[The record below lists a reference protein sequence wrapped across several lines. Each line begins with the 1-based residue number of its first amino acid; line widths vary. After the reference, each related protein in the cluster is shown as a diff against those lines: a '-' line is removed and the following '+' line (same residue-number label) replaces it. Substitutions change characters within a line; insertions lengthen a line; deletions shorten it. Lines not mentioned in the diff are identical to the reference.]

1 MLYLNLTV
9 LKWIFSGGNTIYGI
23 SNLTQKIFKT
33 PQFTEGFFV
42 VKNSKTNSIN
52 LKLWYICCITLF
64 IMKKLLILIPF
75 LSFSFAIAQKQ
86 SQPKTFPVKI
96 DGTIRNYTGKT
107 IYLHHKWDE
116 KDFTDSAKVINGKFT
131 FNTKSVDP
139 NMFWFTT
146 TSNIN
151 EQPNYIFFADAD
163 PLKANLV
170 GDSLIYSTV
179 SGGQT
184 QKDYLQYRFM
194 INDFVSQQQQMQ
206 AEYTTASQTGDY
218 TTMNKIKD
226 DFQGLN
232 NKFIDGLKN
241 FIKTHPKSAVSGF
254 IIYNDFNNPN
264 IPMETVIESLSYI
277 DKSIENTKFI
287 KLATKRVDAVKGTM
301 IGNKAT
307 NFSQDSPEGKAISLT
322 DFKGKYVLV
331 DFWASWCGPCR
342 QENPNVVAAY
352 NRFKDKGF
360 TVLGVSFDSNKDAWL
375 AAIKKDNLTWPHV
388 SDLKGWG
395 NEAGKL
401 YSITSIPQ
409 NLLLDKE
416 GKIVAKNLRGPALD
430 EKLAELI
437 K

>member
-1 MLYLNLTV
+1 
-9 LKWIFSGGNTIYGI
+9 
-23 SNLTQKIFKT
+23 
-33 PQFTEGFFV
+33 
-42 VKNSKTNSIN
+42 
-52 LKLWYICCITLF
+52 
-64 IMKKLLILIPF
+64 MKKLLIILPF
-75 LSFSFAIAQKQ
+75 LALSPAFAQKQ
-86 SQPKTFPVKI
+86 AQAKPFAVKI
-96 DGTIRNYTGKT
+96 DGTIKNYFGKT
-107 IYLHHKWDE
+107 IYMHHKWDE
-116 KDFTDSAKVINGKFT
+116 KDHTDSAKIVNGKFT
-131 FNTKSVDP
+131 FNVKSVDP
-139 NMFWFTT
+139 NMFWFTL
-146 TSNIN
+146 TSDIN
-151 EQPNYIFFADAD
+151 QQPNFIFFADAE
-163 PLKANLV
+163 PLKATIV
-170 GDSLIYSTV
+170 ADSLNYSTV

-184 QKDYLQYRFM
+184 QKDYLEYRAM
-194 INDFVSQQQQMQ
+194 INGFIAQQQQMQ
-206 AEYTTASQTGDY
+206 TDYNTAAQTGDA
-218 TTMNKIKD
+218 TAMNKIRD

-232 NKFIDGLKN
+232 GKFVDGLKN

-264 IPMETVIESLSYI
+264 IPMETVIESLTYI

-287 KLATKRVDAVKGTM
+287 KLASKRVEALKGTM

-307 NFSQDSPEGKAISLT
+307 NFSQNTPEGKPVSLT

-360 TVLGVSFDSNKDAWL
+360 TVLGVSFDSNKAAWE
-375 AAIKKDNLTWPHV
+375 AAIQKDNLTWPHV

-395 NEAGKL
+395 NEAGKI
-401 YSITSIPQ
+401 YNITSIPQ

-416 GKIVAKNLRGPALD
+416 GKIVAKNLRGAALD

>member
-1 MLYLNLTV
+1 
-9 LKWIFSGGNTIYGI
+9 
-23 SNLTQKIFKT
+23 
-33 PQFTEGFFV
+33 
-42 VKNSKTNSIN
+42 
-52 LKLWYICCITLF
+52 
-64 IMKKLLILIPF
+64 MKKLLILIPF
-75 LSFSFAIAQKQ
+75 LSFVLANAQKQ
-86 SQPKTFPVKI
+86 SQPKTFLVKI
-96 DGTIRNYTGKT
+96 DGTIRNFSGKT
-107 IYLHHKWDE
+107 IYVHHKWDE
-116 KDFTDSAKVINGKFT
+116 KDHTDSAKVVNGKFN
-131 FNTKSVDP
+131 FNIKSVDP

-151 EQPNYIFFADAD
+151 EQPNYIFFADAE
-163 PLKANLV
+163 PLKANLI
-170 GDSLIYSTV
+170 GDSILYSTV
-179 SGGQT
+179 AGGQT

-206 AEYTTASQTGDY
+206 SEYNTATQAGDY
-218 TTMNKIKD
+218 NTMNKIKE

-254 IIYNDFNNPN
+254 IIYNDLNNPN
-264 IPMETVIESLSYI
+264 IPMETVIEALSYI

-287 KLATKRVDAVKGTM
+287 KLATKRVDAIKGTM
-301 IGNKAT
+301 IGHKAT
-307 NFSQDSPEGKAISLT
+307 NFSQDSPEGKAISLN

-395 NEAGKL
+395 NEAGKI

>member
-1 MLYLNLTV
+1 M
-9 LKWIFSGGNTIYGI
+9 
-23 SNLTQKIFKT
+23 
-33 PQFTEGFFV
+33 
-42 VKNSKTNSIN
+42 
-52 LKLWYICCITLF
+52 
-64 IMKKLLILIPF
+64 MKKIIILIPF
-75 LSFSFAIAQKQ
+75 LTIGFASAQKQ
-86 SQPKTFPVKI
+86 DQPKTFPVKI
-96 DGTIRNYTGKT
+96 DGTIRNFSGKT

-116 KDFTDSAKVINGKFT
+116 KDYIDSAKVVNGQFS
-131 FNTKSVDP
+131 FNLKSVDP
-139 NMFWFTT
+139 NMYWFTNT
-146 TSNIN
+146 NNIN
-151 EQPNYIFFADAD
+151 EQPNYVFFADAA
-163 PLKANLV
+163 PLKAVLI
-170 GDSLIYSTV
+170 GDSIAYSNV

-184 QKDYLQYRFM
+184 QKDYIEYRTTLST
-194 INDFVSQQQQMQ
+194 FVAQQQQMQ
-206 AEYTTASQTGDY
+206 ADYNTASQSGDY
-218 TTMNKIKD
+218 NTMNKIKE

-264 IPMETVIESLSYI
+264 IPMEIVIESLSYI

-301 IGNKAT
+301 VGNKAT
-307 NFSQDSPEGKAISLT
+307 NFTQNSPEGKPINLT

-352 NRFKDKGF
+352 NRFKGKGF

-375 AAIKKDNLTWPHV
+375 AAIQKDNLTWPHV

-395 NEAGKL
+395 NEAGKIF
-401 YSITSIPQ
+401 SITSIPQ
-409 NLLLDKE
+409 NLLLDKN

>member
-1 MLYLNLTV
+1 
-9 LKWIFSGGNTIYGI
+9 
-23 SNLTQKIFKT
+23 
-33 PQFTEGFFV
+33 
-42 VKNSKTNSIN
+42 
-52 LKLWYICCITLF
+52 
-64 IMKKLLILIPF
+64 MKKTLILIPF
-75 LSFSFAIAQKQ
+75 LSFALANAQKQ

-96 DGTIRNYTGKT
+96 DGTIRNFSGKT

-116 KDFTDSAKVINGKFT
+116 KDHTDSAKVVNGKFN
-131 FNTKSVDP
+131 FNVKSVDP

-146 TSNIN
+146 TRNIN
-151 EQPNYIFFADAD
+151 EQPNYIFFADSE
-163 PLKANLV
+163 PLKAALI
-170 GDSLIYSTV
+170 GDSIVFSSVT
-179 SGGQT
+179 GGQT
-184 QKDYLQYRFM
+184 QKDYLEYRGM
-194 INDFVSQQQQMQ
+194 INAFVAQQQQMQ
-206 AEYTTASQTGDY
+206 TDYNTYAQTGDAAG
-218 TTMNKIKD
+218 MGKIKEE
-226 DFQGLN
+226 FQSLN

-241 FIKTHPKSAVSGF
+241 FVKTHPKSAVSGF

-264 IPMETVIESLSYI
+264 IPMEVVVEALSYI

-287 KLATKRVDAVKGTM
+287 KLATKRVDAIKGTM

-307 NFSQDSPEGKAISLT
+307 NFSQNTPEGKPINLT

-342 QENPNVVAAY
+342 QENPNVVSAY

-360 TVLGVSFDSNKDAWL
+360 IVLGVSFDSNKDAWL
-375 AAIKKDNLTWPHV
+375 AAIQKDNLTWPHV

-395 NEAGKL
+395 NEAGKI
-401 YSITSIPQ
+401 YNISSIPQ